1 MKTTI
6 GIVLLVIGVLLL
18 VSGYQTADSLKGRV
32 QSVFQ
37 DAKENKSTWL
47 YVGGAGACVAGA
59 FMLYT
64 GKK

>member
-6 GIVLLVIGVLLL
+6 GIVLLVGGVLLL
-18 VSGYQTADSLKGRV
+18 VSGYQAADSLKGRV

-37 DAKENKSTWL
+37 DAKDNKSTWL
-47 YVGGAGACVAGA
+47 YVGGAAACVAGA